1 MPALTVKQPWA
12 GLIASGQKTIENR
25 SLPIKF
31 RGLLA
36 IHAGKATCPGLSATD
51 LDRLQREHLAS
62 SGQLPPTDR
71 RSGFVALVQLVD
83 CVDVETALRLRPDQ
97 EEFISG
103 PWCWLLDQAVP
114 TWVPYSRGQL
124 GLWVPKR
131 AEVPLWLWELL
142 HPQLLTERPGPWGW
156 SPELAVGVPSPATVD
171 RELSN

>member
-1 MPALTVKQPWA
+1 MMPALTVKQPWA

-25 SLPIKF
+25 SWPTKF
-31 RGLLA
+31 RGHLA

-51 LDRLQREHLAS
+51 LDRLNRQHLAS

-71 RSGFVALVQLVD
+71 RGGFVALVSVVD
-83 CVDVETALRLRPDQ
+83 CVDVETARRLRPNQ

-131 AEVPLWLWELL
+131 AEVPFWLWHFL
-142 HPQLLTERPGPWGW
+142 HPQPLTV
-156 SPELAVGVPSPATVD
+156 S
-171 RELSN
+171 